1 MKRILTSLIMATLFI
16 TQTFAQVAEILMVDE
31 EPPTTI
37 IVEKLNGLKL
47 SCAIDKLGKLS
58 FVRDSVFLV
67 DINGVI
73 IGAESQRQTHK
84 IAFVGNKTTDIVA
97 TSATENIQVYPNPTS
112 NYLVVTGV
120 EPATIIRIYT
130 IDGQLLQTATASEQE
145 ITLPVSQ
152 FPQGQYLLQVKTD
165 IFKIIKHD

>member
-1 MKRILTSLIMATLFI
+1 M
-16 TQTFAQVAEILMVDE
+16 
-31 EPPTTI
+31 
-37 IVEKLNGLKL
+37 
-47 SCAIDKLGKLS
+47 
-58 FVRDSVFLV
+58 
-67 DINGVI
+67 
-73 IGAESQRQTHK
+73 
-84 IAFVGNKTTDIVA
+84 
-97 TSATENIQVYPNPTS
+97 YPNPTS